1 LRKAIALLITLAF
14 VTAIISLVGISAAL
28 FNSAFTKV
36 SEKQFIVQSDIFFRD
51 IKTILKTNVGDINDS
66 DELYFLLAIPFGI
79 SDKENDISVD
89 ITFASDS
96 SKVNINKMVDANKTV
111 IPAYAQSLDSLM
123 ISYNV
128 IDRAFLSALI
138 LDAMDSDKE
147 ERIFGSEIALEDRFF
162 SNGSIVDMSH
172 FKKILDHYKK
182 VREDSSVDHIPWDKI
197 ISFNNSEIDFNYV
210 TSEAFSF
217 MLSTRT
223 LESLKPFSGLGQK
236 KELYTSF
243 DEVRLSVEEQD
254 ILKKFGVVFF
264 SPNVLCKAE
273 MKIGNQ
279 QGALF
284 FAYNFKTKEASNLE
298 FASFN

>member
-1 LRKAIALLITLAF
+1 MRKAIALLITLAF

-36 SEKQFIVQSDIFFRD
+36 SQKQFIVQSDIFFRD

-66 DELYFLLAIPFGI
+66 DELYFLIALPFGI
-79 SDKENDISVD
+79 SDKENDIAVD
-89 ITFASDS
+89 IHFVSDS
-96 SKVNINKMVDANKTV
+96 TKVNINKMIDANKTV
-111 IPAYAQSLDSLM
+111 APVYSQALDSLM

-138 LDAMDSDKE
+138 LDTIDSDRE
-147 ERIFGSEIALEDRFF
+147 ERIFGSEIALEERFF
-162 SNGSIVDMSH
+162 TDGAIVDMAH
-172 FKKILDHYKK
+172 FKKILDYYKK
-182 VREDSSVDHIPWDKI
+182 VREDPSVDNIPWEKI

-217 MLSTRT
+217 MISTRT
-223 LESLKPFSGLGQK
+223 LESLKPFSGLSQK
-236 KELYTSF
+236 KELYASF
-243 DEVRLSVEEQD
+243 DELRLSVEEQET
-254 ILKKFGVVFF
+254 LTKFGVVFF
-264 SPNVLCKAE
+264 SPHVICNTE
-273 MKIGNQ
+273 MKVGNQ
-279 QGALF
+279 QGTLS

>member
-1 LRKAIALLITLAF
+1 LRKAIALLVTLAF

-36 SEKQFIVQSDIFFRD
+36 SQKQFIVQSDIFFRD

-66 DELYFLLAIPFGI
+66 DELYFLLALPFGI
-79 SDKENDISVD
+79 SDKENDIVVD
-89 ITFASDS
+89 IGFSSDS
-96 SKVNINKMVDANKTV
+96 SKVNINKMMDANKTV
-111 IPAYAQSLDSLM
+111 VPAYAQSLDSLM

-128 IDRAFLSALI
+128 IDRAFLNALI
-138 LDAMDSDKE
+138 LDTIDSDKE

-162 SNGSIVDMSH
+162 TNSSIVDMVH
-172 FKKILDHYKK
+172 FKKILDYYKK
-182 VREDSSVDHIPWDKI
+182 VREDPSVDKIPWDKI

-223 LESLKPFSGLGQK
+223 LESLQPFAGLGQK
-236 KELYTSF
+236 KELYASF
-243 DEVRLSVEEQD
+243 DDLRLSVEEQD

-264 SPNVLCKAE
+264 SPSVLCKAD

-279 QGALF
+279 QGTLS

>member
-1 LRKAIALLITLAF
+1 LRKAIALLVTLAF
-14 VTAIISLVGISAAL
+14 VAAIISLVGISAAL

-36 SEKQFIVQSDIFFRD
+36 SQKQFIVQSDIFFRD

-66 DELYFLLAIPFGI
+66 NELYFLLALPFGI
-79 SDKENDISVD
+79 SDKENDIVVD
-89 ITFASDS
+89 IGFSSDS
-96 SKVNINKMVDANKTV
+96 SKVNINKIVDANKTV
-111 IPAYAQSLDSLM
+111 VPAYAQSLDGLM

-138 LDAMDSDKE
+138 LDTIDSDKE

-162 SNGSIVDMSH
+162 TNGSIADMAH
-172 FKKILDHYKK
+172 FKKILDYYKK
-182 VREDSSVDHIPWDKI
+182 VREDPSVDKIPWDKI

-236 KELYTSF
+236 KELYASF
-243 DEVRLSVEEQD
+243 DELRLSVEEQE

-264 SPNVLCKAE
+264 SSNVLCRAD
-273 MKIGNQ
+273 MRIGNQ
-279 QGALF
+279 QGALS

-298 FASFN
+298 FASFY